1 MTRIDESVSRQRGR
15 TVRATTVGDRRARFF
30 THALAACAV
39 MLTASCAAFSAD
51 FYGSS
56 SAASAAAKSQYLR
69 ARQQEAAQAQL
80 QRQQEA
86 LLLQRQAAEAENL
99 RRMELARRQTAAAEQ
114 ASAQEGRS
122 SSGSSKGLFSGISNL
137 WDGSRSSSQSQN
149 VSQPRQPLL
158 TAPFQ
163 QSSQPEP
170 RQEGPERNNAFGY
183 RPLFKRSSLSFN
195 RLQGDKA
202 ARPQPRSEEPSGY
215 ASSQSWRPDHEYAGP
230 QAQYAHSPYRQSPA
244 GTPSAESLAQ
254 PSTSR
259 ADAADLLT
267 KIPWN
272 ALSPSAKTKIQ
283 SLTSSSTLYR
293 RLPMGGCRCN
303 PELFD
308 FFLTYPNTV
317 VELWRSMGYEDITM
331 VDLGNHSYEIREK
344 SGSYGK
350 LQILYQDT
358 EMAVAYCSGAYRGA
372 AFGRQLSGEAFL
384 VLQTRYTEGPDRTPF
399 AVCRMDAF
407 IDLNNPGA
415 EFLARTFSSTIG
427 KIADTNFNQTLAF
440 VDSVSQTIESN
451 PRDFMQVAF
460 SLSGLSPDARRLFA
474 AKAERVASQARARVS
489 GGMPD
494 YQLLAKMNEPNSVY
508 ARILSRGDVQTRVVA
523 NPTVLPEQ
531 GSVLEVPS
539 ASAVP
544 ELPPSLSESDASRLA
559 VSSRSTRGL
568 TAGLDKTPD
577 FESSF
582 SSDEFALAD
591 DTGDYIGMDEWE
603 DDADEET
610 TSLAKVGARPST
622 HLDAMKLLEEQESRS
637 APSYAANSNDV
648 LSTDEPEEID
658 EFSALNDF
666 TPEEDG
672 DAESIAASDDSDAL
686 DAPVAIPSTLAA
698 SSKKSSVV
706 ASPLVAEDGAEEA
719 AEPAEG
725 SEEEPVILLLPEDLS
740 TAPSDDA
747 PALVLPTEEPEP
759 AEEPTLDL
767 IAIPAESGDE
777 PEPAAVNAP
786 FTVEVEEEAAPAP
799 TVEKPADKTAAKK
812 TAAPVKD
819 DNWAAGWVPVAASES
834 PLPAVK
840 VAARSD
846 EDRTRGATAPK
857 SAWRRAPAEPKEDAQ
872 YAKVPARFITRR
884 YARPVENPK
893 PEPEHGEKTYIPTF
907 DSGAET
913 ASTNDAPATF
923 KKPR

>member
-1 MTRIDESVSRQRGR
+1 MTRIDESVSSQRGR
-15 TVRATTVGDRRARFF
+15 TVRATTAGGRRARFF
-30 THALAACAV
+30 TRALAACAV

-69 ARQQEAAQAQL
+69 ARQQEAAQAQY

-99 RRMELARRQTAAAEQ
+99 RRMEIARRQTAAAEQ

-137 WDGSRSSSQSQN
+137 WDGSRSSSQTQSA
-149 VSQPRQPLL
+149 SQPRQPLL

-183 RPLFKRSSLSFN
+183 RPLFKRSSLPFS
-195 RLQGDKA
+195 RSHGDQA
-202 ARPQPRSEEPSGY
+202 ERSEEPSGY
-215 ASSQSWRPDHEYAGP
+215 ASSQSWRPDHDYAGP
-230 QAQYAHSPYRQSPA
+230 QAQYAHSPYRQSPS

-254 PSTSR
+254 PSTNRS
-259 ADAADLLT
+259 DAADLLT

-283 SLTSSSTLYR
+283 SLTSSATLYR

-331 VDLGNHSYEIREK
+331 VDLGNRSYEIREK

-451 PRDFMQVAF
+451 PREFMQVAF

-474 AKAERVASQARARVS
+474 AKAERVASQARVRVS

-508 ARILSRGDVQTRVVA
+508 ARILSRGDTQTRVVA
-523 NPTVLPEQ
+523 NPAVLPGQ

-544 ELPPSLSESDASRLA
+544 ALPPSLSESDSSRFA

-577 FESSF
+577 FETSF

-603 DDADEET
+603 DDEAEET
-610 TSLAKVGARPST
+610 ASLAKAGARPST
-622 HLDAMKLLEEQESRS
+622 HLDAMKLLEEQESRA

-648 LSTDEPEEID
+648 LSTDELEEID

-672 DAESIAASDDSDAL
+672 DAESIAASDEYDAL

-706 ASPLVAEDGAEEA
+706 ASPLVAEDGEEEA
-719 AEPAEG
+719 AEPAEAA
-725 SEEEPVILLLPEDLS
+725 EEEPIILLLPEDLS
-740 TAPSDDA
+740 TSPSDDA

-777 PEPAAVNAP
+777 PEPSAVNAP
-786 FTVEVEEEAAPAP
+786 FAVEVEEEAAPAP

-840 VAARSD
+840 VAARAD
-846 EDRTRGATAPK
+846 EERTRGATAPK

-884 YARPVENPK
+884 YARPVEDPK
-893 PEPEHGEKTYIPTF
+893 AEPEHGEKTYIPTF
-907 DSGAET
+907 DSGAEA
-913 ASTNDAPATF
+913 ASANDAPATF

>member
-1 MTRIDESVSRQRGR
+1 MTRIDESVSSQRGR
-15 TVRATTVGDRRARFF
+15 TVRATTAGGRRARFF
-30 THALAACAV
+30 TRALAACAV

-69 ARQQEAAQAQL
+69 ARQQEAAQAQY

-99 RRMELARRQTAAAEQ
+99 RRMEIARRQTAAAEQ

-137 WDGSRSSSQSQN
+137 WDGSRSSSQSQSA
-149 VSQPRQPLL
+149 SQPRQPLL

-183 RPLFKRSSLSFN
+183 RPLFKRSSLPFS
-195 RLQGDKA
+195 RSHGDQA
-202 ARPQPRSEEPSGY
+202 ERSEEPSGY
-215 ASSQSWRPDHEYAGP
+215 ASSQSWRPDHDYAGP
-230 QAQYAHSPYRQSPA
+230 QAQYAHSPYRQSPS

-254 PSTSR
+254 PSTNRS
-259 ADAADLLT
+259 DAADLLT

-451 PRDFMQVAF
+451 PREFMQVAF

-474 AKAERVASQARARVS
+474 AKAERVASQARVRVS

-508 ARILSRGDVQTRVVA
+508 ARILSRGDTQTRVVA
-523 NPTVLPEQ
+523 NPAVLPGQ

-544 ELPPSLSESDASRLA
+544 ALPPSLSESDSSRFA

-568 TAGLDKTPD
+568 TSGLDKTPD
-577 FESSF
+577 FETSF

-603 DDADEET
+603 DDEAEET
-610 TSLAKVGARPST
+610 TSLAKAGARPST
-622 HLDAMKLLEEQESRS
+622 HLDAMKLLEEQESRA

-648 LSTDEPEEID
+648 LSTDELEEID

-672 DAESIAASDDSDAL
+672 DAESIAASDEYDAL

-706 ASPLVAEDGAEEA
+706 ASPLNAEEDA
-719 AEPAEG
+719 EAEEPAEVA
-725 SEEEPVILLLPEDLS
+725 EEEPIILLLPEDLS
-740 TAPSDDA
+740 TAPSDGA
-747 PALVLPTEEPEP
+747 PALVLPTEEPES

-767 IAIPAESGDE
+767 IAIPADSGDE

-786 FTVEVEEEAAPAP
+786 FTVEVEEEASPAP
-799 TVEKPADKTAAKK
+799 TVEKPAEKTAAKK

-840 VAARSD
+840 VAARAD
-846 EDRTRGATAPK
+846 EEQTRGATAPK

-884 YARPVENPK
+884 YARPVEDPK
-893 PEPEHGEKTYIPTF
+893 AEPEHGEKTYIPTF
-907 DSGAET
+907 DSGAEA
-913 ASTNDAPATF
+913 ASANDAPATF

>member
-1 MTRIDESVSRQRGR
+1 MTRIDESVSSQRGR
-15 TVRATTVGDRRARFF
+15 TVRATTAGGRRARFF
-30 THALAACAV
+30 TRALAACAV

-69 ARQQEAAQAQL
+69 ARQQEAAQAQY

-86 LLLQRQAAEAENL
+86 LLLQRQAAEAEKL
-99 RRMELARRQTAAAEQ
+99 RRMEIARRQTAAAEQ

-137 WDGSRSSSQSQN
+137 WDGSRSSSQTQSAT
-149 VSQPRQPLL
+149 QPRQPLL

-183 RPLFKRSSLSFN
+183 RPLFKRSSLPFN
-195 RLQGDKA
+195 RSHGDQA
-202 ARPQPRSEEPSGY
+202 GRSEEPSGY
-215 ASSQSWRPDHEYAGP
+215 ASSQSWRPDHDYAGP
-230 QAQYAHSPYRQSPA
+230 QAQYAHSPYRQSPS

-331 VDLGNHSYEIREK
+331 VDLGNRSYEIREK

-451 PRDFMQVAF
+451 PREFMQVAF

-474 AKAERVASQARARVS
+474 AKAERVASQARVRVS

-508 ARILSRGDVQTRVVA
+508 ARILSRGDTQTRVVA
-523 NPTVLPEQ
+523 NPAVLPGQ

-544 ELPPSLSESDASRLA
+544 ALPPSLSESDASRFA

-603 DDADEET
+603 DDEAEET
-610 TSLAKVGARPST
+610 ASLAKAGARPST
-622 HLDAMKLLEEQESRS
+622 HLDAMKLLEEQESRA

-666 TPEEDG
+666 SPEEDG
-672 DAESIAASDDSDAL
+672 DAESIAASDDS

-706 ASPLVAEDGAEEA
+706 ASPLVAEDGEEEA
-719 AEPAEG
+719 AEPAEAA
-725 SEEEPVILLLPEDLS
+725 EEEPIILLLPEDLS

-840 VAARSD
+840 VAARAD
-846 EDRTRGATAPK
+846 EERTRGASAPK

-884 YARPVENPK
+884 YARPVEDPK
-893 PEPEHGEKTYIPTF
+893 AEPEHGEKTYIPTF
-907 DSGAET
+907 DSSAEA